1 MKGFKMK
8 KITLERLLYRKYLK
22 TSFIS
27 VFFIG
32 LFLISFYFIVNK
44 NIVNKSKDLIL
55 SNLETFIS
63 LMIDNQS
70 KIKTEQF
77 LEYLSNKN
85 YPYNGKIIILDN
97 MGKIKFTNTKL
108 GNLLGIKKDDDI
120 FKNNTY
126 KISYYFKDI
135 LAEKIVEKIVLD
147 NENYLIF
154 SKKLSNSSFY
164 LVCFIDEKEILKEIN
179 ILVEYCRN
187 LEFILIFGIVI
198 FYLISFFYIS
208 FNAKNFV
215 YKINQPLSKIV
226 DLTKTFGK
234 KDASIELESCGI
246 FEIDRLSC
254 NFTKMLK
261 ELDNRTKELILEETK
276 RAYQESLANTD
287 ALTGAYNRRYLYNF
301 SEQYLKIIKR
311 ENKEL
316 SLLLLD
322 LDDFKKINDTFGHEI
337 GDIVIKELVKISKNC
352 IRDNDLI
359 IRLGGDEFVILLPN
373 TYVEDARK
381 VAMKIIDKINEYNKN
396 KEFNFTISVGV
407 SHYQKG
413 DISIDNLISRADDS
427 LYEAKR
433 VGKNCV
439 I

>member
-1 MKGFKMK
+1 MKGFTMK
-8 KITLERLLYRKYLK
+8 KITLERLLYRKYIK

-32 LFLISFYFIVNK
+32 LFLVSFYFIVNK

-70 KIKTEQF
+70 KINTEQF

-97 MGKIKFTNTKL
+97 LGKIEFSDVKL
-108 GNLLGIKKDDDI
+108 ATLLDVKKDDNI
-120 FKNNTY
+120 LKNNNY
-126 KISYYFKDI
+126 KISYYFKDV
-135 LAEKIVEKIVLD
+135 LADKKVGKIVLE

-164 LVCFIDEKEILKEIN
+164 IVCFIDEKEILKETN
-179 ILVEYCRN
+179 ILVEYCKN
-187 LEFILIFGIVI
+187 LEFILILGIVI

-234 KDASIELESCGI
+234 KDASINLEPCGI

-261 ELDNRTKELILEETK
+261 ELDDRTKKLILEETK
-276 RAYQESLANTD
+276 RVYHEKLANTD
-287 ALTGAYNRRYLYNF
+287 ALTGAYNRRYLYDF
-301 SEQYLKIIKR
+301 SNQYLKIIKR
-311 ENKEL
+311 ENKDL
-316 SLLLLD
+316 SMLLLD
-322 LDDFKKINDTFGHEI
+322 LDDFKNINDTFGHEI
-337 GDIVIKELVKISKNC
+337 GDIVIKQLVEISKNC
-352 IRDNDLI
+352 IRENDLI
-359 IRLGGDEFVILLPN
+359 VRLGGDEFIILLPN
-373 TYVEDARK
+373 TSIEQARK
-381 VAMKIIDKINEYNKN
+381 VAIKIIEKINDFNKN

-413 DISIDNLISRADDS
+413 DTSIDNLISRADDS